1 MAEAIVKFYQ
11 LNQEEVIK
19 ESHNIAKNYLDEV
32 VAQKW
37 LELIER

>member
-11 LNQEEVIK
+11 LDQQKVTK
-19 ESHNIAKNYLDEV
+19 QSHNIAREYLDEV

-37 LELIER
+37 LKLLEG